1 MEQEAASGIL
11 GNLFC
16 CGSIVQD
23 DLGQHRICPSA
34 NAAVDVVLDL
44 TGKNVGIRSLGCQDQ
59 VDTECTALSGDHGK
73 LAFNLA
79 DGLLLLLRQTGF
91 IQDFCNFITGE
102 NVSLKILSCCCIVPV
117 NI

>member
-1 MEQEAASGIL
+1 MEQEPASGIL
-11 GNLFC
+11 GDLFC

-23 DLGQHRICPSA
+23 NLGQHRVCPSA
-34 NAAVDVVLDL
+34 DAAVDVVLDL

-59 VDTECTALSGDHGK
+59 MDTEGTALSGDHGK

-79 DGLLLLLRQTGF
+79 DDFLLFLRQTGF
-91 IQDFCNFITGE
+91 IQDFCNFIAGE
-102 NVSLKILSCCCIVPV
+102 SVSLKILSRCCIVPV